1 MNYVNVICEMLKVE
15 QNQPFKIKEVPDC
28 WYRIN
33 NDCETEWDAGT
44 NQVSWYIDRV
54 VLMQI
59 LSGDLTIEA
68 LEKQI
73 PKKYSVTEYETF
85 NGGRLGVGYVI
96 ICSICKNPVHD
107 FEFCPH
113 CGQKID
119 WA

>member
-1 MNYVNVICEMLKVE
+1 MDYKKAVE
-15 QNQPFKIKEVPDC
+15 I
-28 WYRIN
+28 
-33 NDCETEWDAGT
+33 
-44 NQVSWYIDRV
+44 
-54 VLMQI
+54 LMDIQ
-59 LSGDLTIEA
+59 SDWEDGEEYEAFDLAIEA